1 MTNSQGMRLGLL
13 VGGLML
19 VCLGSAPARAQT
31 QIESREGL
39 ALRDQIA
46 QLQYQIQQLQA
57 QVGSGGGGRA
67 YAPPP
72 SGGGNDMTAQLLVQV
87 NQLSDQVRQL
97 QGRVDVLQNQLQQQ
111 TADLGKRID
120 DLSFAL
126 QNPQGAAGQAGATG
140 APSRAATT
148 LGSPPGY
155 LGASPAGT
163 PTPPLA
169 PPVAPPRTP
178 EVAMQQGDT
187 ALARG
192 DYPTAETAAREVL
205 ANRTSPRAYD
215 AQFLLAEAQYG
226 QRQYSQAALSFDDV
240 YNRSRRGP
248 HAQDALL
255 GLANSLTALG
265 DRTAACQA
273 ISKLRAEFPTPR
285 PELHQPIAAAAQR
298 AGCR

>member
-1 MTNSQGMRLGLL
+1 MTDSRGMRLGLL
-13 VGGLML
+13 MGGLML
-19 VCLGSAPARAQT
+19 ACLGSAPVRAQT
-31 QIESREGL
+31 QIESREAL

-57 QVGSGGGGRA
+57 QVGSGGGERT

-120 DLSFAL
+120 DLSFQL
-126 QNPQGAAGQAGATG
+126 QNPQAAAGQAGGG
-140 APSRAATT
+140 AAPPRAATA
-148 LGSPPGY
+148 LGSPQSY
-155 LGASPAGT
+155 LGTPPAGS
-163 PTPPLA
+163 PTPPI
-169 PPVAPPRTP
+169 APPRTP
-178 EVAMQQGDT
+178 ELAMQQGET
-187 ALARG
+187 AMARG
-192 DYPTAETAAREVL
+192 DYPAAETAAREVL

-248 HAQDALL
+248 HAEDALL

-273 ISKLRAEFPTPR
+273 IGKLRGEFPTPR
-285 PELHQPIAAAAQR
+285 PELRQPITAAAQR

>member
-1 MTNSQGMRLGLL
+1 MTDSRGMRLGLL

-19 VCLGSAPARAQT
+19 ACLVLAPANAQT
-31 QIESREGL
+31 QIESREAL

-57 QVGSGGGGRA
+57 QVGSGGGERA

-120 DLSFAL
+120 DLSFQL
-126 QNPQGAAGQAGATG
+126 QNSQGVAGQAGAAA
-140 APSRAATT
+140 APSRPAPT
-148 LGSPPGY
+148 LGPPPGY
-155 LGASPAGT
+155 LGAAPAGS
-163 PTPPLA
+163 PT

-178 EVAMQQGDT
+178 ELAMQQGDT
-187 ALARG
+187 AMARG
-192 DYPTAETAAREVL
+192 DYPAAETAAREVL

-273 ISKLRAEFPTPR
+273 IAKLRGEFPAPR
-285 PELHQPIAAAAQR
+285 PELRQPIVAAAQR